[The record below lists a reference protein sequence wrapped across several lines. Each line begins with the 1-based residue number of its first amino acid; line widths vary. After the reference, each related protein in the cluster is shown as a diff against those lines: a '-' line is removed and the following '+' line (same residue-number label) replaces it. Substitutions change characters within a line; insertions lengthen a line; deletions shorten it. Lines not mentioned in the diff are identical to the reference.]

1 MSASQP
7 DLSQPLNLEQAK
19 ALFGAVLDGGF
30 DDAVIA
36 NILVQLA
43 DRGET
48 ASEIA
53 GAAMAMRERMISV
66 FEAPDGAPDNAIDVC
81 GTGGDGQHSLNVSTA
96 TALVVAACNVPM
108 AKHGNRAASSK
119 AGAADTL
126 EALGVRLDRTADEN
140 AALLKD
146 PGIAFFFA
154 PMHHPALGRI
164 APIRK
169 ALGCRTIFNLLGP
182 LCNPARVKRQLI
194 GVAHPDLVAL
204 YCDAAQMLDYER
216 LMVVSGEEG
225 LDEISVAGPTRI
237 SEIRGGERIDTHFS
251 PAHLDLPAYP
261 LSDLRGGDAQYNAA
275 QLRALLLGQ
284 EGAYRQAV
292 LINSAAALMVAGEA
306 NSWESG
312 YEEAKEALDKGLAN
326 ALLDCWIAS

>member
-1 MSASQP
+1 MNASPP
-7 DLSQPLNLEQAK
+7 DLSKPLELEKAR
-19 ALFGAVLDGGF
+19 ALFGAVLDGAF
-30 DDAVIA
+30 DDAAIA
-36 NILVQLA
+36 DILVHLA

-53 GAAMAMRERMISV
+53 GAAMAMRERMIKV
-66 FEAPDGAPDNAIDVC
+66 ADATDHAIDVC

-126 EALGVRLDRTADEN
+126 EALGVRLDRSADEN

-169 ALGCRTIFNLLGP
+169 ALGRRTIFNLLGP
-182 LCNPARVKRQLI
+182 LCNPARVRRQLI

-204 YCDAAQMLDYER
+204 YCDAAQMLGYER

-261 LSDLRGGDAQYNAA
+261 LSDLRGGDADFNAA
-275 QLRALLLGQ
+275 ALRALLLGQ

-292 LINSAAALMVAGEA
+292 LINSAAALIVAGEA
-306 NSWESG
+306 DSWETG